1 MKNVGAYEHADHT
14 FRFLKLP
21 GCEAALRLVLALL
34 RLSSGTAVFMPIVGQ
49 VGGHRDL
56 KMGGTATSGAE
67 FVWLFFGLVIVF
79 RTW

>member
-21 GCEAALRLVLALL
+21 GCEAFAWCFALL
-34 RLSSGTAVFMPIVGQ
+34 RLSSGTAVFMPTVGQ